1 MNKVMQN
8 FNLHTH
14 SIYSDGKSLPREIVE
29 EAIRQGFTTIGFSE
43 HSPLPFD
50 NNFSVK
56 SADMPRYVA
65 EIAQLKEE
73 FKDRIDIYCALEADY
88 LTGVSEPFAVT
99 KAKYNLDYLIGGVH
113 LVVNPALRQAQ
124 EPAKTK
130 AVEPVEI
137 EDSTELNPTIS
148 AEEIWFIDGPKWEVY
163 DEGLQKFF
171 DGDIRRAV
179 RRFYEQTNEM
189 IENEPFDIIAHFDKI
204 KMHNRDRYFHEDE
217 PWYRKLA
224 LETLDL
230 IREKG
235 LIMEINTRGIY
246 KKRYNGFYPS
256 PWLMEEA
263 CKMGV
268 PAIISADAHHFSEIS
283 LEFEAAEEAL
293 KQAGYR
299 SVVNFKDGRWIEVP
313 I

>member
-1 MNKVMQN
+1 MMQN

-14 SIYSDGKSLPREIVE
+14 SIYSDGKSQPREIVE
-29 EAIRQGFTTIGFSE
+29 EAVRQGFTTLGFSE

-56 SADMPRYVA
+56 LSDMPQYVT

-73 FKDRIDIYCALEADY
+73 FKDKLDIYCALEADY

-99 KAKYNLDYLIGGVH
+99 KERYYLDYLIGGVH
-113 LVVNPALRQAQ
+113 LVVDKVPEL
-124 EPAKTK
+124 
-130 AVEPVEI
+130 VEG
-137 EDSTELNPTIS
+137 PTQSIDP
-148 AEEIWFIDGPKWEVY
+148 EEIWFIDGPKWEVY
-163 DEGLQKFF
+163 DEGLQKLFG
-171 DGDIRRAV
+171 GDIRRAV
-179 RRFYEQTNEM
+179 RRFFEQSNEM

-217 PWYRKLA
+217 SWYRRLA

-235 LIMEINTRGIY
+235 LVMEVNTRGIY

-263 CKMGV
+263 CKMHI

-293 KQAGYR
+293 KKAGYR
-299 SVVNFKDGRWIEVP
+299 SVVNFKHGQWVEVAL
-313 I
+313 

>member
-1 MNKVMQN
+1 MQN

-14 SIYSDGKSLPREIVE
+14 SIYSDGKSQPREIVE
-29 EAIRQGFTTIGFSE
+29 EAVRQGLTTLGFSE

-56 SADMPRYVA
+56 EADMPRYVA

-73 FKDRIDIYCALEADY
+73 FKSKIDIYCGLEADY

-99 KAKYNLDYLIGGVH
+99 KEKYHLDYLIGGVH
-113 LVVNPALRQAQ
+113 LVVDPAFRQAQ
-124 EPAKTK
+124 RPKDP
-130 AVEPVEI
+130 EPVEG
-137 EDSTELNPTIS
+137 STNTINS
-148 AEEIWFIDGPKWEVY
+148 DEIWFIDGPKWEVY

-171 DGDIRRAV
+171 NGDIRRAV
-179 RRFYEQTNEM
+179 RRFYEQSNEM

-204 KMHNRDRYFHEDE
+204 KMHNRERYFHEDE

-235 LIMEINTRGIY
+235 LVMEINTRGLY

-268 PAIISADAHHFSEIS
+268 PALISADAHHFSEIT

-293 KQAGYR
+293 KKAGYR
-299 SVVNFKDGRWIEVP
+299 SVVNFKDGHWVEKVL
-313 I
+313 

>member
-1 MNKVMQN
+1 MQN

-14 SIYSDGKSLPREIVE
+14 SVYSDGKSQPREIVE
-29 EAIRQGFTTIGFSE
+29 EAIRQGLTTLGFSE

-50 NNFSVK
+50 NTFSVK

-65 EIAQLKEE
+65 EIAQLEEE
-73 FKDRIDIYCALEADY
+73 FKDKIDIYCGLEADY
-88 LTGVSEPFAVT
+88 LTGVSEPFALT
-99 KAKYNLDYLIGGVH
+99 KEKYHLDYLIGGVH
-113 LVVNPALRQAQ
+113 LVIDPALRQAQ
-124 EPAKTK
+124 GPEKIK
-130 AVEPVEI
+130 VVEPVE
-137 EDSTELNPTIS
+137 TPTQTIS
-148 AEEIWFIDGPKWEVY
+148 PDEIWFIDGPKWEVY

-179 RRFYEQTNEM
+179 RRFFEQSNEM
-189 IENEPFDIIAHFDKI
+189 IENEQFDIIAHFDKI

-235 LIMEINTRGIY
+235 LVMEINTRGIY

-268 PAIISADAHHFSEIS
+268 PAIISADAHHFSEIT
-283 LEFEAAEEAL
+283 LEFDAAEEAL
-293 KQAGYR
+293 KRAGYR
-299 SVVNFKDGRWIEVP
+299 SVVNFKDGRWVEKAL
-313 I
+313 

>member
-1 MNKVMQN
+1 MQN

-14 SIYSDGKSLPREIVE
+14 SIYSDGKSQPREIVE
-29 EAIRQGFTTIGFSE
+29 EAVRQGLTSLGFSE

-56 SADMPRYVA
+56 SADMPKYVA
-65 EIAQLKEE
+65 EIAQLKAE
-73 FKDRIDIYCALEADY
+73 FKGKIDIYCGLEADY

-99 KAKYNLDYLIGGVH
+99 KEKYHLDYLIGGVH
-113 LVVNPALRQAQ
+113 LVGQSANP
-124 EPAKTK
+124 
-130 AVEPVEI
+130 
-137 EDSTELNPTIS
+137 D
-148 AEEIWFIDGPKWEVY
+148 EIWFIDGPKWEVY

-179 RRFYEQTNEM
+179 RRFFEQSNEM

-230 IREKG
+230 ICKKG
-235 LIMEINTRGIY
+235 LVMEINTRGLY

-263 CKMGV
+263 CKMHI
-268 PAIISADAHHFSEIS
+268 PAIISADAHHFSEIT
-283 LEFEAAEEAL
+283 LEFEAAENAL
-293 KQAGYR
+293 KKAGYR
-299 SVVNFKDGRWIEVP
+299 SVVNFKDGKWIEVAFS
-313 I
+313 

>member
-1 MNKVMQN
+1 MREDTKNDYLCAIIRYRIKNLMQN

-14 SIYSDGKSLPREIVE
+14 SVYSDGKSQPREIVE
-29 EAIRQGFTTIGFSE
+29 EAVRQGLKTLGFSE

-50 NNFSVK
+50 NTFSVK

-65 EIAQLKEE
+65 EIAQLKAE
-73 FKDRIDIYCALEADY
+73 FKDKIDIYCGLEADY
-88 LTGVSEPFAVT
+88 LTGVSEPFAMT
-99 KAKYNLDYLIGGVH
+99 KEKYHLDYLIGGVH
-113 LVVNPALRQAQ
+113 LVGQSSNS
-124 EPAKTK
+124 
-130 AVEPVEI
+130 
-137 EDSTELNPTIS
+137 D
-148 AEEIWFIDGPKWEVY
+148 EIWFIDGPKWEIY
-163 DEGLQKFF
+163 DEGLQRFF

-189 IENEPFDIIAHFDKI
+189 IEHEPFDIIAHFDKI
-204 KMHNRDRYFHEDE
+204 KMHNRERYFHEDE
-217 PWYRKLA
+217 PWYRQLA

-263 CKMGV
+263 RKIGV
-268 PAIISADAHHFSEIS
+268 PAIISADAHHFSEIT

-293 KQAGYR
+293 KKAGYR
-299 SVVNFKDGRWIEVP
+299 SVVNIKEGQWVEVP
-313 I
+313 FS

>member
-1 MNKVMQN
+1 MRPQFVSIMQN

-14 SIYSDGKSLPREIVE
+14 SVYSDGKSQPREIVE
-29 EAIRQGFTTIGFSE
+29 EAIRQGLTTLGFSE
-43 HSPLPFD
+43 HSPLPF
-50 NNFSVK
+50 NNTFSVK

-65 EIAQLKEE
+65 EIAQLKAE
-73 FKDRIDIYCALEADY
+73 FKDKIDIYCALEADY

-99 KAKYNLDYLIGGVH
+99 KEKYHLDYLIGGVH
-113 LVVNPALRQAQ
+113 FVIDPALRQAQ
-124 EPAKTK
+124 GPAKSK
-130 AVEPVEI
+130 VIEPVEM
-137 EDSTELNPTIS
+137 PAIS
-148 AEEIWFIDGPKWEVY
+148 ADEIWFIDGPKWEVY

-171 DGDIRRAV
+171 NGDIRRAV
-179 RRFYEQTNEM
+179 RRFFEQSNEM
-189 IENEPFDIIAHFDKI
+189 IENEQFDIIAHFDKI

-230 IREKG
+230 IRQKG
-235 LIMEINTRGIY
+235 LVMEINTRGIY

-263 CKMGV
+263 YKMGV

-283 LEFEAAEEAL
+283 LEFEAAEEAM
-293 KQAGYR
+293 KKAGYR
-299 SVVNFKDGRWIEVP
+299 SLVNFKNGHWVEVP
-313 I
+313 LL

>member
-1 MNKVMQN
+1 MQKH
-8 FNLHTH
+8 NLHTH
-14 SIYSDGKSLPREIVE
+14 SIYSDGKSQPREIVE
-29 EAIRQGFTTIGFSE
+29 EAVRQGMTTLGFSE

-50 NNFSVK
+50 NTFSVK
-56 SADMPRYVA
+56 SADMPSYVA

-73 FKDRIDIYCALEADY
+73 FKNKIDIYCALEADY

-99 KAKYNLDYLIGGVH
+99 KEKYHLDYLIGGVH
-113 LVVNPALRQAQ
+113 LVIDPAFRQAQ
-124 EPAKTK
+124 RPSLAK
-130 AVEPVEI
+130 VPEPVEG
-137 EDSTELNPTIS
+137 PTL
-148 AEEIWFIDGPKWEVY
+148 AENIWFIDGSKWEVY

-171 DGDIRRAV
+171 DGDIHRAV
-179 RRFYEQTNEM
+179 RRFFEQSNEM
-189 IENEPFDIIAHFDKI
+189 IENEQFDIIAHFDKI
-204 KMHNRDRYFHEDE
+204 KMHNRERYFHEDE

-235 LIMEINTRGIY
+235 LVMEINTRGIY

-268 PAIISADAHHFSEIS
+268 PAIISSDAHHFSEIS
-283 LEFEAAEEAL
+283 LEFAAAEEAL
-293 KQAGYR
+293 KKAGYR
-299 SVVNFKDGRWIEVP
+299 SVVNFKDGRWVEVP
-313 I
+313 FCS

>member
-1 MNKVMQN
+1 MQN

-14 SIYSDGKSLPREIVE
+14 SIYSDGKSQPREIVE
-29 EAIRQGFTTIGFSE
+29 EAIRQGLTTLGFSE

-56 SADMPRYVA
+56 SADMPCYVA
-65 EIAQLKEE
+65 EIARLKEE

-99 KAKYNLDYLIGGVH
+99 KEKYHLDYLIGGVH
-113 LVVNPALRQAQ
+113 LVIDPALRQARG
-124 EPAKTK
+124 PVKTK
-130 AVEPVEI
+130 AVEPVE
-137 EDSTELNPTIS
+137 TPTIT
-148 AEEIWFIDGPKWEVY
+148 ADEIWFIDGPKWEVY

-171 DGDIRRAV
+171 NGDIHRAV
-179 RRFYEQTNEM
+179 RRFFEQSNEM
-189 IENEPFDIIAHFDKI
+189 IENEQFDIIAHFDKI

-224 LETLDL
+224 METLDL

-235 LIMEINTRGIY
+235 LVMEINTRGIY

-268 PAIISADAHHFSEIS
+268 PAIISADAHHFSEIT
-283 LEFEAAEEAL
+283 LEFAAAEEAL
-293 KQAGYR
+293 KKAGYR
-299 SVVNFKDGRWIEVP
+299 SVVNFKDGHWIEVAL
-313 I
+313 

>member
-1 MNKVMQN
+1 MQN

-14 SIYSDGKSLPREIVE
+14 SVYSDGKSQPHEIVE
-29 EAIRQGFTTIGFSE
+29 EAIRQGLTTIGFSE

-50 NNFSVK
+50 NTFSVK
-56 SADMPRYVA
+56 SADMPCYVA
-65 EIAQLKEE
+65 EIDQLKAE
-73 FKDRIDIYCALEADY
+73 FKDKIDIYCALETDY
-88 LTGVSEPFAVT
+88 LTGISEPFAET
-99 KAKYNLDYLIGGVH
+99 KEKYHLDYLIGGVH
-113 LVVNPALRQAQ
+113 LVINPALRQAQ
-124 EPAKTK
+124 GPAKTK
-130 AVEPVEI
+130 VVEPVETPFSI
-137 EDSTELNPTIS
+137 
-148 AEEIWFIDGPKWEVY
+148 AEQIWFIDGPKWEVY

-179 RRFYEQTNEM
+179 RRFFEQSNEM
-189 IENEPFDIIAHFDKI
+189 IENEQFDIIAHFDKI

-217 PWYRKLA
+217 SWYRKLA

-235 LIMEINTRGIY
+235 LVMEINTRGIY

-263 CKMGV
+263 CKMSV
-268 PAIISADAHHFSEIS
+268 PAIISADAHHFSEIT

-293 KQAGYR
+293 KKAGYR
-299 SVVNFKDGRWIEVP
+299 SVVNFKDGHWVEVALS
-313 I
+313 

>member
-1 MNKVMQN
+1 MIVVQLKVDSYMQN

-14 SIYSDGKSLPREIVE
+14 SIYSDGKSQPREIVE
-29 EAIRQGFTTIGFSE
+29 EAVRQGLTTLGFSE

-56 SADMPRYVA
+56 EADMPRYVA

-73 FKDRIDIYCALEADY
+73 FKDKIDLYCSLEADY

-99 KAKYNLDYLIGGVH
+99 KEKYHLDYLIGSVH
-113 LVVNPALRQAQ
+113 LIGQSANP
-124 EPAKTK
+124 
-130 AVEPVEI
+130 
-137 EDSTELNPTIS
+137 D
-148 AEEIWFIDGPKWEVY
+148 EIWFIDGPKWEVY
-163 DEGLQKFF
+163 DKGLQIVF
-171 DGDIRRAV
+171 DGDIHRAV
-179 RRFYEQTNEM
+179 RRFFEQSNEM
-189 IENEPFDIIAHFDKI
+189 IENEQFDIIAHFDKI
-204 KMHNRDRYFHEDE
+204 KMHNRERYFHEDE

-235 LIMEINTRGIY
+235 LVMEINTRGIY

-268 PAIISADAHHFSEIS
+268 PAVISADAHHFSEIT

-293 KQAGYR
+293 KRAGYR
-299 SVVNFKDGRWIEVP
+299 SVVNFKDGQWIEVALR
-313 I
+313 

>member
-1 MNKVMQN
+1 MQN

-14 SIYSDGKSLPREIVE
+14 SVYSDGKSQPKEIVE
-29 EAIRQGFTTIGFSE
+29 EAVRQGLTTLGFSE
-43 HSPLPFD
+43 HSPLPFN

-56 SADMPRYVA
+56 SEDMPRYVA

-73 FKDRIDIYCALEADY
+73 YQGKIDLLCGLEADY

-99 KAKYNLDYLIGGVH
+99 KEKYHLDYLIGGVH
-113 LVVNPALRQAQ
+113 LVINPSLRQAQ
-124 EPAKTK
+124 GALT
-130 AVEPVEI
+130 
-137 EDSTELNPTIS
+137 DD
-148 AEEIWFIDGPKWEVY
+148 IWFIDGPKWEVY
-163 DEGLQKFF
+163 DEGLQRLFG
-171 DGDIRRAV
+171 GDIRRAV

-189 IENEPFDIIAHFDKI
+189 IENESFDIIAHFDKI

-230 IREKG
+230 IRQKG
-235 LIMEINTRGIY
+235 IIMEVNTRGIY

-263 CKMGV
+263 CKMGI
-268 PAIISADAHHFSEIS
+268 PAIISADAHHFSEIT
-283 LEFEAAEEAL
+283 LEFEAAENAL
-293 KQAGYR
+293 SEAGYHR
-299 SVVNFKDGRWIEVP
+299 TTTFCTFMSLPLMSRNM
-313 I
+313 

>member
-1 MNKVMQN
+1 MQN

-14 SIYSDGKSLPREIVE
+14 SIYSDGKSQPREIVE
-29 EAIRQGFTTIGFSE
+29 EAVRQGLTTLGFSE

-56 SADMPRYVA
+56 EADMPRYVA
-65 EIAQLKEE
+65 EIAQLKAE
-73 FKDRIDIYCALEADY
+73 FKDKIDICCGLEADY

-99 KAKYNLDYLIGGVH
+99 KEKYHLDYLIGGVH
-113 LVVNPALRQAQ
+113 LVFDSAFRQAQ
-124 EPAKTK
+124 RPKDP
-130 AVEPVEI
+130 EPVKGPTNTI
-137 EDSTELNPTIS
+137 NPD
-148 AEEIWFIDGPKWEVY
+148 EIWFIDGPKWEVY

-179 RRFYEQTNEM
+179 RRFYEQSNEM
-189 IENEPFDIIAHFDKI
+189 IENEQFNIIAHFDKI
-204 KMHNRDRYFHEDE
+204 KMHNRERYFHEDE

-235 LIMEINTRGIY
+235 LVMEINTRGIY

-268 PAIISADAHHFSEIS
+268 PAVISADAHHFSEIT
-283 LEFEAAEEAL
+283 LEFAAAEEAL
-293 KQAGYR
+293 KKAGYR
-299 SVVNFKDGRWIEVP
+299 SVVNFKEGRWVEVAFS
-313 I
+313 

>member
-1 MNKVMQN
+1 MQN

-14 SIYSDGKSLPREIVE
+14 SIYSDGKSQPREIVE
-29 EAIRQGFTTIGFSE
+29 EAVRQGLTTLGFSE

-56 SADMPRYVA
+56 EADMPRYVA
-65 EIAQLKEE
+65 EIAQLKAE
-73 FKDRIDIYCALEADY
+73 FKGKIDIYCGLEADY

-99 KAKYNLDYLIGGVH
+99 KEKYHLDYLIGGVH
-113 LVVNPALRQAQ
+113 LVIEPALRQAQ
-124 EPAKTK
+124 GPEETK
-130 AVEPVEI
+130 VVEPVETPTQTI
-137 EDSTELNPTIS
+137 NPD
-148 AEEIWFIDGPKWEVY
+148 EIWFIDGPKWEVY

-179 RRFYEQTNEM
+179 RRFFEQSNEM
-189 IENEPFDIIAHFDKI
+189 IENESFDIIAHFDKI

-235 LIMEINTRGIY
+235 LVMEINTRGIY

-263 CKMGV
+263 CKMHI
-268 PAIISADAHHFSEIS
+268 PAIISADAHHFSEIT
-283 LEFEAAEEAL
+283 LEFEAAENAL
-293 KQAGYR
+293 KKAGYR
-299 SVVNFKDGRWIEVP
+299 SVVNFKDGRWVEVA
-313 I
+313 IS

>member
-1 MNKVMQN
+1 MQN

-14 SIYSDGKSLPREIVE
+14 SIYSDGKSQPREIVE
-29 EAIRQGFTTIGFSE
+29 EAVRQGLTTLGFSE

-50 NNFSVK
+50 NDFSVK
-56 SADMPRYVA
+56 EADMPCYVA
-65 EIAQLKEE
+65 EIAQLKAE
-73 FKDRIDIYCALEADY
+73 FKGKIDIYCGLEADY

-99 KAKYNLDYLIGGVH
+99 KEKYHLDYLIGGVH
-113 LVVNPALRQAQ
+113 LVGQSANP
-124 EPAKTK
+124 
-130 AVEPVEI
+130 
-137 EDSTELNPTIS
+137 D
-148 AEEIWFIDGPKWEVY
+148 EIWFIDGPKWEVY

-179 RRFYEQTNEM
+179 RRFFEQSNEM

-235 LIMEINTRGIY
+235 LVMEINTRGIY

-263 CKMGV
+263 CKMGI
-268 PAIISADAHHFSEIS
+268 PAIISADAHHFSEIT
-283 LEFEAAEEAL
+283 LEFDAAEEAL
-293 KQAGYR
+293 KRAGYR
-299 SVVNFKDGRWIEVP
+299 SVVNFKDGHWVEKIL
-313 I
+313 

>member
-1 MNKVMQN
+1 MQN

-14 SIYSDGKSLPREIVE
+14 SIYSDGKSQPREIVE
-29 EAIRQGFTTIGFSE
+29 EAVRQGLTTLGFSE

-50 NNFSVK
+50 NDFSVK
-56 SADMPRYVA
+56 EADMPCYVA

-73 FKDRIDIYCALEADY
+73 YKDRIDLYCALEADY

-99 KAKYNLDYLIGGVH
+99 KEKYHLDYLIGGVH
-113 LVVNPALRQAQ
+113 LVVN
-124 EPAKTK
+124 K
-130 AVEPVEI
+130 PVDPI
-137 EDSTELNPTIS
+137 PQSPTPINTD
-148 AEEIWFIDGPKWEVY
+148 EIWFIDGPKWEVY
-163 DEGLQKFF
+163 DDGLQRLFG
-171 DGDIRRAV
+171 GDIRRAV
-179 RRFYEQTNEM
+179 RRFFEQTNEM

-217 PWYRKLA
+217 SWYRKLA

-230 IREKG
+230 IRQKG
-235 LIMEINTRGIY
+235 IVMEVNTRGIY

-256 PWLMEEA
+256 PWLMKEA

-283 LEFEAAEEAL
+283 LEFSAAEEAL
-293 KQAGYR
+293 KRAGYR
-299 SVVNFKDGRWIEVP
+299 SVVNFKDGRWVEVP
-313 I
+313 LL

>member
-1 MNKVMQN
+1 
-8 FNLHTH
+8 
-14 SIYSDGKSLPREIVE
+14 
-29 EAIRQGFTTIGFSE
+29 
-43 HSPLPFD
+43 
-50 NNFSVK
+50 
-56 SADMPRYVA
+56 MPRYVA
-65 EIAQLKEE
+65 EISQLKTE
-73 FKDRIDIYCALEADY
+73 FKAEIDIYCGLEADY
-88 LTGVSEPFAVT
+88 LTGVSEPFAES
-99 KAKYNLDYLIGGVH
+99 KEKYHLDYLIGGVH
-113 LVVNPALRQAQ
+113 LVIEPALRQAQ
-124 EPAKTK
+124 GPEKTKVVEPAET
-130 AVEPVEI
+130 PTQTI
-137 EDSTELNPTIS
+137 NPD
-148 AEEIWFIDGPKWEVY
+148 EIWFIDGPKWEVY

-179 RRFYEQTNEM
+179 RRFFEQSNEM

-268 PAIISADAHHFSEIS
+268 PAIISADAHHFSEIT
-283 LEFEAAEEAL
+283 LEFAAAEEAL
-293 KQAGYR
+293 KKAGYR
-299 SVVNFKDGRWIEVP
+299 NVVNFKDGRWVEVA
-313 I
+313 IS

>member
-1 MNKVMQN
+1 MQN

-14 SIYSDGKSLPREIVE
+14 SIYSDGKSQPREILE
-29 EAIRQGFTTIGFSE
+29 EAVRQGLTTLGFSE

-56 SADMPRYVA
+56 EADMPRYVA
-65 EIAQLKEE
+65 EIAQLKAE
-73 FKDRIDIYCALEADY
+73 FKDKIDIYCGLEADY

-99 KAKYNLDYLIGGVH
+99 KEKYHLDYLIGGVH

-124 EPAKTK
+124 GPEETKVVEPAET
-130 AVEPVEI
+130 PTQTI
-137 EDSTELNPTIS
+137 NPD
-148 AEEIWFIDGPKWEVY
+148 EIWFIDGPKWEVY

-179 RRFYEQTNEM
+179 RRFFEQSNEM

-217 PWYRKLA
+217 LWYRKLA

-263 CKMGV
+263 CKMHI
-268 PAIISADAHHFSEIS
+268 PAIISADAHHFSEIT
-283 LEFEAAEEAL
+283 LEFSAAEEAL
-293 KQAGYR
+293 KKAGYC
-299 SVVNFKDGRWIEVP
+299 SVVNFKNGRWVEVA
-313 I
+313 IS

>member
-1 MNKVMQN
+1 MQN

-14 SIYSDGKSLPREIVE
+14 SVYSDGKSQPREIVE
-29 EAIRQGFTTIGFSE
+29 EAVRQGFSTLGFSE

-56 SADMPRYVA
+56 SENMPRYEA
-65 EIAQLKEE
+65 EIAQLKAE
-73 FKDRIDIYCALEADY
+73 FKGKIDIYCGLEADY
-88 LTGVSEPFAVT
+88 LTGVSEPFAIT
-99 KAKYNLDYLIGGVH
+99 KEKHHLDYLIGGVH
-113 LVVNPALRQAQ
+113 LVVNKP
-124 EPAKTK
+124 
-130 AVEPVEI
+130 I
-137 EDSTELNPTIS
+137 DPTPQSPTPINTD
-148 AEEIWFIDGPKWEVY
+148 EIWFIDGPKWEVY
-163 DEGLQKFF
+163 DDGLQRLFG
-171 DGDIRRAV
+171 GDIRRAV
-179 RRFYEQTNEM
+179 RRFFEQTNEM

-217 PWYRKLA
+217 TWYRQLA

-235 LIMEINTRGIY
+235 LVMEVNTRGIY

-256 PWLMEEA
+256 PWLMKEA
-263 CKMGV
+263 CKMGI
-268 PAIISADAHHFSEIS
+268 PAIISADAHHYSEIS

-299 SVVNFKDGRWIEVP
+299 SVVNLKDGEWVLCEF
-313 I
+313 

>member
-1 MNKVMQN
+1 MSLRQQLGHNHSIFDMQN

-14 SIYSDGKSLPREIVE
+14 SIYSDGKSQPREIVE
-29 EAIRQGFTTIGFSE
+29 EAVRQGLTTLGFSE

-56 SADMPRYVA
+56 EADMPKYVA
-65 EIAQLKEE
+65 EIAQLKAE
-73 FKDRIDIYCALEADY
+73 FKGKINIYCGLEADY

-99 KAKYNLDYLIGGVH
+99 KEKYHLDYLIGGVH
-113 LVVNPALRQAQ
+113 LVGQSANP
-124 EPAKTK
+124 
-130 AVEPVEI
+130 
-137 EDSTELNPTIS
+137 D
-148 AEEIWFIDGPKWEVY
+148 EIWFIDGPKWEVY

-179 RRFYEQTNEM
+179 RRFFEQSNEM

-268 PAIISADAHHFSEIS
+268 PAIISADAHHFSEIT
-283 LEFEAAEEAL
+283 LEFSAAEEAL
-293 KQAGYR
+293 KKAGYR
-299 SVVNFKDGRWIEVP
+299 SVVNFKDGRWVEVA
-313 I
+313 IS

>member
-1 MNKVMQN
+1 MQN

-14 SIYSDGKSLPREIVE
+14 SVYSDGKSQPREIVE
-29 EAIRQGFTTIGFSE
+29 EAVRQGLTTLGFSE
-43 HSPLPFD
+43 HSPLPFE

-56 SADMPRYVA
+56 EADMPRYVA
-65 EIAQLKEE
+65 EIAQLKAE
-73 FKDRIDIYCALEADY
+73 FKGKIDIYCGLEADY

-99 KAKYNLDYLIGGVH
+99 KEKYHLDYLIGGVH

-124 EPAKTK
+124 RPK
-130 AVEPVEI
+130 APELVEGPTQTI
-137 EDSTELNPTIS
+137 NPD
-148 AEEIWFIDGPKWEVY
+148 EIWFIDGPKWEVY

-179 RRFYEQTNEM
+179 RRFFEQSNEM
-189 IENEPFDIIAHFDKI
+189 IENESFDIIAHFDKI

-224 LETLDL
+224 LETLDF

-263 CKMGV
+263 CKMGI
-268 PAIISADAHHFSEIS
+268 PAIISADAHHFSEIT
-283 LEFEAAEEAL
+283 LEFAAAEEAL
-293 KQAGYR
+293 KKAGYC
-299 SVVNFKDGRWIEVP
+299 SVVNYRDGHWVEVP
-313 I
+313 LL

>member
-1 MNKVMQN
+1 
-8 FNLHTH
+8 
-14 SIYSDGKSLPREIVE
+14 
-29 EAIRQGFTTIGFSE
+29 
-43 HSPLPFD
+43 
-50 NNFSVK
+50 
-56 SADMPRYVA
+56 MPSYVA
-65 EIAQLKEE
+65 EIAQLKDEY
-73 FKDRIDIYCALEADY
+73 KDKIDIYCALEADY

-99 KAKYNLDYLIGGVH
+99 KERYHLDYLIGGVH
-113 LVVNPALRQAQ
+113 LVVD
-124 EPAKTK
+124 K
-130 AVEPVEI
+130 APEPVEGPALS
-137 EDSTELNPTIS
+137 EK
-148 AEEIWFIDGPKWEVY
+148 IWFIDGPKWEVY

-171 DGDIRRAV
+171 DSDIRRAV
-179 RRFYEQTNEM
+179 RRFFEQSNEM
-189 IENEPFDIIAHFDKI
+189 IENEQFDIIAHFDKI

-235 LIMEINTRGIY
+235 LVMEINTRGIY

-268 PAIISADAHHFSEIS
+268 PAIISADAHHFSEIT

-293 KQAGYR
+293 KKAGYR
-299 SVVNFKDGRWIEVP
+299 SVVNFKDGHWVEVALS
-313 I
+313 

>member
-1 MNKVMQN
+1 MQN

-14 SIYSDGKSLPREIVE
+14 SIYSDGKSQPREIVE
-29 EAIRQGFTTIGFSE
+29 EAVRQGLTTLGFSE

-56 SADMPRYVA
+56 SADMSRYVA

-73 FKDRIDIYCALEADY
+73 FKDKIDLYCALEADY
-88 LTGVSEPFAVT
+88 LTDVSEPFAVT
-99 KAKYNLDYLIGGVH
+99 KEKYHLDYLIGGVH
-113 LVVNPALRQAQ
+113 LVVNPALRQTQA
-124 EPAKTK
+124 PKV
-130 AVEPVEI
+130 VEPVETPTNTI
-137 EDSTELNPTIS
+137 NPD
-148 AEEIWFIDGPKWEVY
+148 EIWFIDGPKWEVY
-163 DEGLQKFF
+163 DEGLQKLF
-171 DGDIRRAV
+171 DGDIRQAV
-179 RRFYEQTNEM
+179 RRFFEQSNEM

-217 PWYRKLA
+217 SWYRKLA
-224 LETLDL
+224 METLDL

-235 LIMEINTRGIY
+235 LVMEINTRGIY

-293 KQAGYR
+293 KRAGYR
-299 SVVNFKDGRWIEVP
+299 SVVNFTDGRWIEVP
-313 I
+313 FL

>member
-1 MNKVMQN
+1 MSLRQQLGHNHSIFDMQN

-14 SIYSDGKSLPREIVE
+14 SIYSDGKSQPREIVE
-29 EAIRQGFTTIGFSE
+29 EAVRQGLTTLGFSE

-56 SADMPRYVA
+56 EADMPKYVA
-65 EIAQLKEE
+65 EIAQLKAE
-73 FKDRIDIYCALEADY
+73 FKGKINIYCGLEADY

-99 KAKYNLDYLIGGVH
+99 KEKYHLDYLIGGVH
-113 LVVNPALRQAQ
+113 LVGQSANP
-124 EPAKTK
+124 
-130 AVEPVEI
+130 
-137 EDSTELNPTIS
+137 D
-148 AEEIWFIDGPKWEVY
+148 EIWFIDGPKWEVY

-179 RRFYEQTNEM
+179 RRFFEQSNEM

-268 PAIISADAHHFSEIS
+268 PAIISADAHHFSEIT
-283 LEFEAAEEAL
+283 LEFSAAEEAL
-293 KQAGYR
+293 KKAGYR
-299 SVVNFKDGRWIEVP
+299 SVVNYRDGHWVEVP
-313 I
+313 LL

>member
-1 MNKVMQN
+1 MIMQN
-8 FNLHTH
+8 YNLHTH
-14 SIYSDGKSLPREIVE
+14 SIYSDGKSQPREIVE
-29 EAIRQGFTTIGFSE
+29 EAVRQGFTTLGFSE

-56 SADMPRYVA
+56 EADMPRYVA
-65 EIAQLKEE
+65 EIAQLKAE
-73 FKDRIDIYCALEADY
+73 FKDKIDLYCGLEADY

-99 KAKYNLDYLIGGVH
+99 KEKYHLDYLIGGVH
-113 LVVNPALRQAQ
+113 LVIEPAFRQAQ
-124 EPAKTK
+124 RPSTTK
-130 AVEPVEI
+130 VPEPVEG
-137 EDSTELNPTIS
+137 PTIS
-148 AEEIWFIDGPKWEVY
+148 ADEIWFIDGPKWEIY

-179 RRFYEQTNEM
+179 HRFYEQTNEM
-189 IENEPFDIIAHFDKI
+189 IENEQFDIIAHFDKI
-204 KMHNRDRYFHEDE
+204 KMHNRERYFHEDE

-235 LIMEINTRGIY
+235 LVMEINTRGIY

-283 LEFEAAEEAL
+283 LEFDAAEEAL
-293 KQAGYR
+293 KKAGYR
-299 SVVNFKDGRWIEVP
+299 SVVNFKEGRWVEVAFS
-313 I
+313 

>member
-1 MNKVMQN
+1 MIIMQN

-14 SIYSDGKSLPREIVE
+14 SIYSDGKSQPREIVE
-29 EAIRQGFTTIGFSE
+29 EAARQGLTTLGFSE
-43 HSPLPFD
+43 HSPLSFD

-56 SADMPRYVA
+56 EANMPRYVA

-73 FKDRIDIYCALEADY
+73 YKDKIDIYCGLEADY
-88 LTGVSEPFAVT
+88 ITGTSEHFAVT
-99 KAKYNLDYLIGGVH
+99 KEKYHLDYLIGGVH
-113 LVVNPALRQAQ
+113 LVGQSANP
-124 EPAKTK
+124 
-130 AVEPVEI
+130 
-137 EDSTELNPTIS
+137 D
-148 AEEIWFIDGPKWEVY
+148 EIWFIDGPKWEVY

-179 RRFYEQTNEM
+179 RRFFEQSNEM

-230 IREKG
+230 IRQKG
-235 LIMEINTRGIY
+235 LVMEINTRGIY

-256 PWLMEEA
+256 LWLMEEA
-263 CKMGV
+263 CKMHI
-268 PAIISADAHHFSEIS
+268 PAIISADAHHFSEIT
-283 LEFEAAEEAL
+283 LEFAAAEEAL
-293 KQAGYR
+293 KKAGYN
-299 SVVNFKDGRWIEVP
+299 SVVNFKDGRWIEVGLS
-313 I
+313 